1 SLVADL
7 AEYQLVYN
15 SNLEPPFLSDCALV
29 KVLFDLTTSDDLDLQ
44 EKVLLA
50 VKNLLMLEPTQVVL
64 DGFCG
69 LKGALER
76 MRLQLQQLIREEND
90 NEYAIDVDGLC
101 KEVNSIYLEKL
112 TKTRGLN
119 NLSVLQVPT

>member
-1 SLVADL
+1 M
-7 AEYQLVYN
+7 
-15 SNLEPPFLSDCALV
+15 
-29 KVLFDLTTSDDLDLQ
+29 LDSTEIL
-44 EKVLLA
+44 
-50 VKNLLMLEPTQVVL
+50 VL

-101 KEVNSIYLEKL
+101 KEVNLIYLEKL
-112 TKTRGLN
+112 T
-119 NLSVLQVPT
+119 LQVRIH

>member
-1 SLVADL
+1 
-7 AEYQLVYN
+7 
-15 SNLEPPFLSDCALV
+15 
-29 KVLFDLTTSDDLDLQ
+29 
-44 EKVLLA
+44 
-50 VKNLLMLEPTQVVL
+50 MLESTELLVL

-101 KEVNSIYLEKL
+101 KEVNLIYLEKL

-119 NLSVLQVPT
+119 NISVCGIIY